1 MQKSILHYVFA
12 LSVVAPV
19 LTTAPR
25 ARAQSCS
32 MSTPCVSADNSSDGP
47 AVQGY
52 SSGGI
57 GVVGITDD
65 SSFTAPT
72 LSYGGYFISGSLGS
86 GVHGQNTNGGTGVE
100 GVGYPGVY
108 GSTVGTSST
117 SYAIQAECLE
127 GGSCNAVYALGGSIG
142 VSGAGSTH
150 GIYGSSSSGT
160 GVYGISSSG
169 WGVVGTLGNAPSG
182 TAGVYGDGG
191 SNDGVYGTS
200 TGYGVVGNSSSSTKS
215 GIAGY
220 NTSSGNGVY
229 GSSASGY
236 GIYGVTG
243 GGDVA
248 GVYGNSTGT
257 TGNGVY
263 GYASNGW
270 CGVAGESASA
280 TGYGVQGLN
289 TGGGTGI
296 YGTSTSGA
304 NSTGVYGTGT
314 AYGVYGT
321 SSGGIGVYGFSSVNP
336 GVSGTSSDAGYPGI
350 YGTNSSGT
358 GGVGVLGFLDGAGN
372 AVQGNNISAS
382 GFAGYFNGN
391 LQVNGT
397 PYCST
402 QTSFT
407 VSSDSRLKQNIEP
420 LQGSID
426 QLLKLRPVTF
436 EWKDPA
442 EHGNHQGMQRG
453 FIAQEVEKILPEWVG
468 IDNKGFRTLT
478 MLGIEPMLVDSI
490 RTLKDRSDKAEA
502 RADKAEARSNALEAR
517 LQALEANRRPLI
529 SGLTAEGGLFGIGFV
544 TMAGAFVVSRRKR
557 SDWVQR

>member
-1 MQKSILHYVFA
+1 MQQSILHYVFA
-12 LSVVAPV
+12 LSVAAV

-32 MSTPCVSADNSSDGP
+32 MSTPCVSADNSSNGP

-65 SSFTAPT
+65 STFTAPT

-86 GVHGQNTNGGTGVE
+86 GVHGQNTDGGAGVE

-108 GSTVGTSST
+108 GSTVGTSSI

-127 GGSCNAVYALGGSIG
+127 GGSCTAVYALGGSIG

-215 GIAGY
+215 GVAGY
-220 NTSSGNGVY
+220 DTSSGNGVY
-229 GSSASGY
+229 ASSSSGY
-236 GIYGVTG
+236 GVYGVTG
-243 GGDVA
+243 GGNVA
-248 GVYGNSTGT
+248 GVYGTSTGT

-270 CGVAGESASA
+270 DGVVGESASA
-280 TGYGVQGLN
+280 GGYGVQGIN
-289 TGGGTGI
+289 TDGGLGVQGE
-296 YGTSTSGA
+296 STSAGG
-304 NSTGVYGTGT
+304 TGVYGTGA

-321 SSGGIGVYGFSSVNP
+321 ASSGDGVYGMASSGD
-336 GVSGTSSDAGYPGI
+336 GVYGTASSGDGVYGTASSSSWVGVFGTNTSGGGAGVAGYLSGT
-350 YGTNSSGT
+350 
-358 GGVGVLGFLDGAGN
+358 GN
-372 AVQGNNISAS
+372 AVQGSNSNTS
-382 GFAGYFNGN
+382 GFAGYFSGN
-391 LQVNGT
+391 LQVTGT
-397 PYCST
+397 PYCSGCT
-402 QTSFT
+402 AFT
-407 VSSDSRLKQNIEP
+407 NNSDSRLKKNIQS
-420 LQGSID
+420 LQGAMD
-426 QLLKLRPVTF
+426 QLLKLRGVTF
-436 EWKDPA
+436 EWVDPA

-453 FIAQEVEKILPEWVG
+453 FIAQEVEKVLPEWVG
-468 IDNKGFRTLT
+468 VDAKGFKTLSMT
-478 MLGIEPMLVDSI
+478 GIEPMLVESI
-490 RTLKDRSDKAEA
+490 RTLKAENAGLRA
-502 RADKAEARSNALEAR
+502 RVD
-517 LQALEANRRPLI
+517 ALEANRRPLI
-529 SGLTAEGGLFGIGFV
+529 SGLTAEGGLFGLGFV
-544 TMAGAFVVSRRKR
+544 TMGAFVVSRRKR
-557 SDWVQR
+557 SESQGQGSKF